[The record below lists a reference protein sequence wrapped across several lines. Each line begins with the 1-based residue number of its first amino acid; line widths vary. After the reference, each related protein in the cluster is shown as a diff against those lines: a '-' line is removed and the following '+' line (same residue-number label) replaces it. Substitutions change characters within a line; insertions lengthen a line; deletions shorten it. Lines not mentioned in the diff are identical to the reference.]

1 MGNGVV
7 CTIKCYINKMI
18 TYFVY
23 FFFSSFTSSRIPR
36 REPDYSYTVYFSQN
50 NTIAVITTA
59 ETERGEIMSGGI
71 KAERVC
77 VYIWKWQRWCAS
89 FYLLQTRR
97 TVRMAPWGHGGGIAA
112 CHSSSTLRPIP
123 PQSLFNWNSFTFVMT
138 TDGIYLLYIY
148 SSEIR

>member
-1 MGNGVV
+1 
-7 CTIKCYINKMI
+7 MI

-77 VYIWKWQRWCAS
+77 VYENGNGDVRVFICCKQDEPFVW
-89 FYLLQTRR
+89 LLGD
-97 TVRMAPWGHGGGIAA
+97 MAGGSLHATAA
-112 CHSSSTLRPIP
+112 LP
-123 PQSLFNWNSFTFVMT
+123 
-138 TDGIYLLYIY
+138 
-148 SSEIR
+148 